1 MQLRTL
7 AAITAVVTAFI
18 AGRSTAPR
26 VEAKPI
32 VTVRPEAQAVMAAPA
47 VRCPTVPAIEVDAE
61 EVGEPEDPDAIEVEQ
76 SEAMRMLE
84 VESKR
89 LADLEASLGTRGALR
104 GQVRDKKTG
113 EILVGVTVV
122 ASAGDSSHTAITDE
136 NGWFEIAP
144 LPAST
149 YTVTLYYADVTLEH
163 RDVAVAAGRVT
174 PLYGKLDS
182 TPRLV
187 IEDLGH
193 GITIEQSDVEDIVVE
208 RHLEDPDAPDEA
220 GVTFSGDSFLENEY
234 YVD

>member
-32 VTVRPEAQAVMAAPA
+32 VTVRPEAQAMAAPA

-122 ASAGDSSHTAITDE
+122 ASAEDSSHTAITDE

-149 YTVTLYYADVTLEH
+149 YTVTLYYADVTVEH

-208 RHLEDPDAPDEA
+208 RHDEA